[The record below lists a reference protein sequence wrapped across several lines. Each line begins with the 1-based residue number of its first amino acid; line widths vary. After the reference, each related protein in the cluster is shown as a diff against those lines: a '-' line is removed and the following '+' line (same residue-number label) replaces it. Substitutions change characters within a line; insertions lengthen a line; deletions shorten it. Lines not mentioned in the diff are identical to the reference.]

1 MLNYKLYKKK
11 QEIKR
16 EEFIMRRA
24 LDSNITKI
32 LQSLIAKNKNLIKRT
47 QSNRKKDT

>member
-1 MLNYKLYKKK
+1 MLNQKLYKKK

-24 LDSNITKI
+24 LDSNIMKI
-32 LQSLIAKNKNLIKRT
+32 LQSPTAKNRNLTKRT
-47 QSNRKKDT
+47 LSNLKKDT